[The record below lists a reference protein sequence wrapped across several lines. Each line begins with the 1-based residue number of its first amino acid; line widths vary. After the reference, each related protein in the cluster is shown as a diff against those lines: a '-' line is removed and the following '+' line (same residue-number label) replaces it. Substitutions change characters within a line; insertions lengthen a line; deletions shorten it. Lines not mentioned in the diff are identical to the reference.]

1 MADTETAPTEHS
13 IRPRRVSLRLAQK
26 FPLAICVAALTAS
39 LAVGVTSYLQ
49 SADEIRREA
58 EAKLTAVM
66 EGRKSALTNYLDSI
80 RQDLRVMAENR
91 TVFNALQDFTWAWQE
106 FGADATAELQRL
118 YIEENPHPTGQKENL
133 DAAND
138 GSSYSRHHATYHP
151 WFRTFLRE
159 RGYYDVFLF
168 DPQGNLVYTVFK
180 ELDYATNLMTG
191 QWKDTDL
198 GNAFRAARD
207 NPQAGS
213 QTFFDFRPYEP
224 SHGAPASFIS
234 TPVLD
239 SAGRFAGVLVFQMP
253 IDNINSVM
261 QLAAGM
267 GETGESFIVGQDYL
281 MRSAS
286 RFSDESTILAREV
299 HTAPVEAA
307 LGGNQG
313 VVEAVSFAGHTVV
326 AAYAPLDFVG
336 TRWALVSEADQ
347 DEVLAGV
354 YQLRNVSL
362 ALTLGVLVVV
372 SVIGVFFARSIVRP
386 LTSMTTVMQ
395 ALADGDKEAE
405 IPALDRSDEIGEMA
419 NAVQVFKNTA
429 LEAERLAAEQAR
441 EQAERAERAESL
453 RRITEEFDQAVSGMI
468 ESLASASMEMRATAE
483 TMSTTAERTLDKSS
497 AATSASE
504 QASNNV
510 QTVASAS
517 EELAAS
523 IQEISRQVAQSSQMA
538 QQASDHAQKTN
549 SQVEGLVEA
558 AQKIGEVVKLIS
570 DIAEQ
575 TNLLALNAT
584 IEAARAGEAG
594 KGFAVVASEVKSLAN
609 QTAKAT
615 EEIAQQVSGI
625 QGATTE
631 AAEAIRGIGKTVV
644 DINEIATGIASAVEE
659 QGSATQ
665 EIARNVQEASAG
677 TQEVSSNINEVTTA
691 ADETGQSAT
700 TMLDV
705 AGELAR
711 QSQTLSDQVEA
722 FLAKVRAA

>member
-1 MADTETAPTEHS
+1 MAFFKNAK
-13 IRPRRVSLRLAQK
+13 ISLR
-26 FPLAICVAALTAS
+26 IVAALVLPILAMLFFAGSETLQKQQQAS
-39 LAVGVTSYLQ
+39 
-49 SADEIRREA
+49 
-58 EAKLTAVM
+58 
-66 EGRKSALTNYLDSI
+66 
-80 RQDLRVMAENR
+80 
-91 TVFNALQDFTWAWQE
+91 DFSQ
-106 FGADATAELQRL
+106 LQRL
-118 YIEENPHPTGQKENL
+118 AGLAPDISALVHELQKERGISAGFLASRGQKFG
-133 DAAND
+133 AAVNEQRSVTD
-138 GSSYSRHHATYHP
+138 
-151 WFRTFLRE
+151 E
-159 RGYYDVFLF
+159 R
-168 DPQGNLVYTVFK
+168 
-180 ELDYATNLMTG
+180 
-191 QWKDTDL
+191 
-198 GNAFRAARD
+198 R
-207 NPQAGS
+207 
-213 QTFFDFRPYEP
+213 
-224 SHGAPASFIS
+224 
-234 TPVLD
+234 
-239 SAGRFAGVLVFQMP
+239 GVLQTALEGFDSQAYGDAFLSKVETMQETL
-253 IDNINSVM
+253 IALDERRGAVS
-261 QLAAGM
+261 QLA
-267 GETGESFIVGQDYL
+267 
-281 MRSAS
+281 
-286 RFSDESTILAREV
+286 LAVPEMARYYSGLI
-299 HTAPVEAA
+299 AQ
-307 LGGNQG
+307 LLG
-313 VVEAVSFAGHTVV
+313 VVEQMAVISSDAEVTKTITAYTAFLQAKERAGLERAMGTGGFSAGQFKPAIYRRFVRLLAAQDTLLATFANYANEEQKSFYAATVTGPV
-326 AAYAPLDFVG
+326 VEDVEVMRQIALESPETGSTGGVEGRHWFDQITKKIDLMKQVEDRLVGDLTVLVRSIGDAASRAFIWDV
-336 TRWALVSEADQ
+336 V
-347 DEVLAGV
+347 
-354 YQLRNVSL
+354 
-362 ALTLGVLVVV
+362 LTLLILATTAAVTLFLVRG
-372 SVIGVFFARSIVRP
+372 ITRP
-386 LTSMTTVMQ
+386 IATMTSVMQ
-395 ALADGDKEAE
+395 ALAGGDKEAE
-405 IPALDRSDEIGEMA
+405 IPALDRGDEIGEMA

-429 LEAERLAAEQAR
+429 LEAERMAAEQAQ
-441 EQAERAERAESL
+441 EQAARAERAEGL
-453 RRITEEFDQAVSGMI
+453 RRITEEFDEVVSGMI
-468 ESLASASMEMRATAE
+468 ESLASASTEMRATAE

-677 TQEVSSNINEVTTA
+677 TKEVSANINEVTA
-691 ADETGQSAT
+691 ASSETGQSASN
-700 TMLDV
+700 MLQA
-705 AGELAR
+705 AGELAQ
-711 QSQTLSDQVEA
+711 QSQTLSDQVDA